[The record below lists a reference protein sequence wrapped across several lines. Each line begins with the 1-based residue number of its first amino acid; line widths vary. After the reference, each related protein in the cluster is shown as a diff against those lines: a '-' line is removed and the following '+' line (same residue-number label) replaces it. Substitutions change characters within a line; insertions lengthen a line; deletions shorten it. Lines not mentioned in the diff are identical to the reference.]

1 MDMLNLLSTGNVSR
15 AASLARIEGKMGTL
29 GDYHGVPP
37 SRRVTSKESR
47 PYRVA
52 TTKVETPEF
61 PQRVFSISGINRRIA
76 KGSCTHGPPKC
87 STPTSPIAIVRKPSG
102 YGR

>member
-52 TTKVETPEF
+52 ITKVETPEF

-76 KGSCTHGPPKC
+76 KGLLHPRAAEMFDADESDRDRP
-87 STPTSPIAIVRKPSG
+87 
-102 YGR
+102 